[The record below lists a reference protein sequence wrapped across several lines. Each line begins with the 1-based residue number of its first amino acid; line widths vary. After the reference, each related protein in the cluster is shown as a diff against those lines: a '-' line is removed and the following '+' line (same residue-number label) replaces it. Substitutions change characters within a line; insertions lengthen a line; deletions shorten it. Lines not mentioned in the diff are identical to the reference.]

1 MSNNFWLILLWKGEY
16 MNQRTQQTQRVK
28 TLKEKFMQYHAD
40 GYTIPEIA
48 KIFNVEYST
57 VYKHLDDI
65 AKANGVTRESLLQ
78 KAPYSPQ
85 ITSKAAYQRDKVDME
100 ELQKSFTNLKNDLNE
115 VINQLEIFLEQTK
128 E

>member
-1 MSNNFWLILLWKGEY
+1 
-16 MNQRTQQTQRVK
+16 MNRGQQTQRVK
-28 TLKEKFMQYHAD
+28 ALKENFMQYHNE

-57 VYKHLDDI
+57 VYKKLEEI

-78 KAPYSPQ
+78 NAPYPPQ
-85 ITSKAAYQRDKVDME
+85 ITSKATYLKDKVDIE

-115 VINQLEIFLEQTK
+115 VINKLEIFLENTK